1 MAKDLKAARPAAQTL
16 DRITPAHIEKYL
28 ATTKRAIAKCKLVAP
43 ANSFAGKIAENF
55 MDMAK
60 RYHADAVHFHKQG
73 DFINAFATCNYAHG
87 WLDAG
92 ARLGVFDVGGDDQ
105 LFTLLD

>member
-1 MAKDLKAARPAAQTL
+1 MTPRDV
-16 DRITPAHIEKYL
+16 ITAAHIGRYL
-28 ATTKRAIAKCKLVAP
+28 ATTQAAIGKCKVVAP
-43 ANSFAGKIAENF
+43 ANSFAGRIAANF

-60 RYHADAVHFHKQG
+60 RYHADAVHFHGQG
-73 DFINAFATCNYAHG
+73 EFVNALATCNYAHG

>member
-1 MAKDLKAARPAAQTL
+1 MQRYL
-16 DRITPAHIEKYL
+16 D
-28 ATTKRAIAKCKLVAP
+28 TTRRALDKVKVVAP
-43 ANSFAGKIAENF
+43 AKSFAARIADNF
-55 MDMAK
+55 LDMAQ
-60 RYHADAVHFHKQG
+60 RYFADARHFHAQG
-73 DFINAFATCNYAHG
+73 DFVNAFATCNYAHG